1 VSGLRFGSGV
11 DVGFIKARGWVGAS
25 SVDTKRTGR
34 VNAGLLRKQEAALA
48 QALHGV

>member
-1 VSGLRFGSGV
+1 
-11 DVGFIKARGWVGAS
+11 VGFIKARGWVGAS